1 MKKSRKK
8 TTLIISYA
16 VAAFI
21 VVGGFALRGHYTAQA
36 YKRQIDNVY
45 QHAFAEL
52 VTCIGE
58 MDSALQKS
66 LYASS
71 PSMVSASCTEVFGK
85 ALVGEARADERIVAI
100 TAAMKGGTG
109 LSTFAREFPK
119 RFIDAGIAEE
129 HAVGM
134 ASGLAV
140 GGKKPVCAISSTF
153 RQRAIDQMI
162 IDCSLPNLD
171 VVFAIDRAG
180 IVGED
185 GPTHHG
191 MFDLVYTRMVPNM
204 RVLAP
209 SDEAELVSALHTALA
224 LGGPVALRYPRGTA
238 LGVPIP
244 DEPETFEPGRAVL
257 RREGDDVAILAFGSM
272 VKRALDAAEEL
283 AQAGIQ
289 ARVVDMRWVKP
300 LDADAIRAA
309 AATGHVVTVEDGVIE
324 GGAGEG
330 VLEELSREG
339 LTPKTLVL
347 GIDDQYVHQGKP
359 DLLMR
364 DLGLDAEGIAASVRA
379 LMD

>member
-1 MKKSRKK
+1 MC
-8 TTLIISYA
+8 
-16 VAAFI
+16 
-21 VVGGFALRGHYTAQA
+21 ALY
-36 YKRQIDNVY
+36 
-45 QHAFAEL
+45 
-52 VTCIGE
+52 
-58 MDSALQKS
+58 
-66 LYASS
+66 
-71 PSMVSASCTEVFGK
+71 
-85 ALVGEARADERIVAI
+85 
-100 TAAMKGGTG
+100 
-109 LSTFAREFPK
+109 STF
-119 RFIDAGIAEE
+119 
-129 HAVGM
+129 
-134 ASGLAV
+134 L
-140 GGKKPVCAISSTF
+140 
-153 RQRAIDQMI
+153 QRASAQMI

-244 DEPETFEPGRAVL
+244 DEPETFELGRAVL

-359 DLLMR
+359 DLLMH

-379 LMD
+379 LMS